1 MSDAQEAA
9 ARAFYNAAGGSY
21 EPLPAA
27 AAPAAPVAQPAP
39 VATVAPAP
47 PASSPAEDVRDP
59 AEALYAPVL
68 TRGLVQWDEAPAAPE
83 QFELPAAPG
92 VLDYSEEGRAA
103 MARLR
108 DGLAA
113 AGAGVTVARE
123 LFGDAIRAAQDTR
136 WVVPR
141 HQAETQLRQHFG
153 ALYEAQVGAAQA
165 LVQRAAARCP
175 EIIPFLESTGLGN
188 SPEFIR
194 KLAVAAGKRGGR

>member
-27 AAPAAPVAQPAP
+27 AAPTAPVAQPAP
-39 VATVAPAP
+39 VAPAP
-47 PASSPAEDVRDP
+47 PASSSAEDVRVP
-59 AEALYAPVL
+59 AEAMYAPVL

-123 LFGDAIRAAQDTR
+123 LFGDAVRAQQDAR
-136 WVVPR
+136 WVVSR
-141 HQAETQLRQHFG
+141 ENAEQQLRQHFG
-153 ALYEAQVGAAQA
+153 ARYEAQVEAARG

-175 EIIPFLESTGLGN
+175 EIIPFLERTGLGN
-188 SPEFIR
+188 SPEFVR
-194 KLAVAAGKRGGR
+194 KLAAAAGKRARR